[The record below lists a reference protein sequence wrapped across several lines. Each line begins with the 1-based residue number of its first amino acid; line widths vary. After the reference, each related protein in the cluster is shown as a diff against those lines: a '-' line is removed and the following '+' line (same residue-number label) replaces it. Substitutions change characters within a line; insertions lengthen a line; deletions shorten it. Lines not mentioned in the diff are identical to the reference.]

1 MKENRECW
9 GRTGQVTA
17 LNRLIKEMRVEQR
30 LEKCGKPFSG
40 YQGQER
46 GVKRIPRVVPDGR
59 CFQNIKRPK

>member
-17 LNRLIKEMRVEQR
+17 LNRLIKEVRVEQR
-30 LEKCGKPFSG
+30 LEKSGKPFSG
-40 YQGQER
+40 YQGQEH
-46 GVKRIPRVVPDGR
+46 GTKRIPRVVPDGR